1 MFIMANDGGLSDDKA
16 SQFTTKRILCQ
27 RIFFFNV
34 LSRGI
39 SVTLLKGAEY
49 RDSKV
54 RYLDINRDISHHI
67 VMPRYCHLC
76 MNSIDLSH
84 QEVYFQ

>member
-1 MFIMANDGGLSDDKA
+1 MANDGGLLDGKA
-16 SQFTTKRILCQ
+16 LEPTAERILCQ
-27 RIFFFNV
+27 RIFFFNL

-54 RYLDINRDISHHI
+54 HRQYQSRHD
-67 VMPRYCHLC
+67 P
-76 MNSIDLSH
+76 
-84 QEVYFQ
+84 F